1 MFTSRRF
8 REKAAEYEQLAK
20 GTADPGTVR
29 EFQRLERSYTDLA
42 NNDEW
47 LASNFDKTI
56 PPGSKDSDDDQSLN
70 EEEEDVLRC
79 LGAAVVLQWN
89 TIPTKLQREL
99 FDNAGSVGELL
110 RTNELKGQITGFLHK
125 RKGGYS
131 QCSFCEDVRR

>member
-8 REKAAEYEQLAK
+8 REKAAEYGQLAK
-20 GTADPGTVR
+20 STADLGIVG
-29 EFQRLERSYTDLA
+29 ELQRLERSYTDLA

-47 LASNFDKTI
+47 LASNFEKTI
-56 PPGSKDSDDDQSLN
+56 HPANKDSGCDQSLN

-79 LGAAVVLQWN
+79 LGAAVVMQWN

-110 RTNELKGQITGFLHK
+110 QTNELKGQIAGFLHK
-125 RKGGYS
+125 HKSG
-131 QCSFCEDVRR
+131 